1 MSAVATAAGG
11 AHPGGSSD
19 RAATAP
25 GAGVPS
31 REPRVGKWQKVGG
44 LEKLPNW
51 AAAQREALH
60 TEYQAHPFVLGSDP
74 NVTTFKASLLARL
87 DGLPGGSPSANDIK
101 LVTGKLV
108 DDMSHHGPCVKAA
121 AADPELQKSN
131 EPEYASRIRW
141 SKEIAKALNQQ
152 YTLLHGDERASA

>member
-31 REPRVGKWQKVGG
+31 REPRVGKWKKVGG

-51 AAAQREALH
+51 TAAHREALH

-101 LVTGKLV
+101 VVTAKLV
-108 DDMSHHGPCVKAA
+108 EDMLARENFSEFRPPLYRNA
-121 AADPELQKSN
+121 QKKCRN
-131 EPEYASRIRW
+131 PVF
-141 SKEIAKALNQQ
+141 
-152 YTLLHGDERASA
+152 RARVAFFCPRLRFFT